1 MDELKAHY
9 RKALP
14 SRIAALASAR
24 EAADEE
30 AMATIRR
37 IAHALRGSGGTFGF
51 PRITSAAAAVEDAAE
66 DDLLQATDRLVAV
79 LQEAAGSDQAARARI
94 LVVEDDPTSAVIMEG
109 ALETAS
115 REIVIAAS
123 VAEAEAALEPGDIS
137 LVVLD
142 LVLPDGDGR
151 NLLMRLRDRS
161 ETAAVPVIVVSGRMG
176 PRPKAECFAL
186 GADIFLE
193 KPFDPEVLQAAVSAK
208 LQRTALVARDT
219 PHDDLTGRPNRAALR
234 EAYERKRQEAGAL
247 AVALLNMDHFMR
259 VVESRGG
266 DSADA
271 VLVRVAEVIAD
282 TLRPDD
288 ILGRWGGEE
297 FVALLPGVDVG
308 EAVRLVDGARRA
320 LRGSPMEAGNGP
332 ITVTFS
338 AGVVAADAVVQF
350 DEAVSAAGRYLYI
363 AKSTGRNKVVG
374 ETSDDAPPQRT
385 IVVAEDDPLV
395 ASMLK
400 HRMHKEGFEV
410 IHFANGAELVEA
422 ADTLDPSLA
431 ILDVKMPGM
440 DGFEVLEHLRQTET
454 FGGVPIIM
462 LTSMGAERD
471 IVRGFDLGAN
481 DYVLKPFSPVELV
494 ARVHRLMEKR

>member
-14 SRIAALASAR
+14 SRIAALASAL
-24 EAADEE
+24 EAADTQ
-30 AMATIRR
+30 ALGTIRR
-37 IAHALRGSGGTFGF
+37 IAHSLRGSGGTFGF
-51 PRITSAAAAVEDAAE
+51 PRISEAAAAVEDAAE
-66 DDLLQATDRLVAV
+66 EHLVEATHRLVAV
-79 LQEAAGSDQAARARI
+79 LQKTAGSEEAARARI

-109 ALETAS
+109 ALEAPS
-115 REIVIAAS
+115 REIILAAN
-123 VAEAEAALEPGDIS
+123 VAEADAALEGGDIS

-161 ETAAVPVIVVSGRMG
+161 ETATVPVIVVSGRMG

-186 GADIFLE
+186 GADIFIE

-208 LQRTALVARDT
+208 LQRTALVPRDS

-234 EAYERKRQEAGAL
+234 EAYEGKRQESGAL
-247 AVALLNMDHFMR
+247 AVALLNMDHFTR
-259 VVESRGG
+259 VVEGRGG
-266 DSADA
+266 DGADA

-282 TLRPDD
+282 GLRPDD

-297 FVALLPGVDVG
+297 FVVLMPGVDVV
-308 EAVRLVDGARRA
+308 EAVQLVDGARRT
-320 LRGSPMEAGNGP
+320 LRQTPVEAGNGP

-338 AGVVAADAVVQF
+338 AGVVVAEAAQPF
-350 DEAVSAAGRYLYI
+350 DEAVSAASRYLYI
-363 AKSTGRNKVVG
+363 AKSTGRNKVLG
-374 ETSDDAPPQRT
+374 ETTREAPPQRT

-395 ASMLK
+395 ASMLE

-410 IHFANGAELVEA
+410 VHFANGAELVA
-422 ADTLDPSLA
+422 AAGTLEPSLA

-454 FGGVPIIM
+454 FGAVPIIM

-494 ARVHRLMEKR
+494 ARVHRLMEKQ